1 MRRSAALI
9 TAVGALALGCTGS
22 GEDSGAD
29 GSAGGPETSSHP
41 DADLVLSTR
50 GAGVSATTDDRFQS
64 YNVEMV
70 EVTGGNFWAPYDAGD
85 ARTARPPIDL
95 SSERLRNLAAE
106 LGPAYV
112 RVSGTWANS
121 TYFDV
126 DGTTGGVPPE
136 GFVGV
141 LTTDQWDG
149 VGDFAEAVDAEVV
162 TSFASSDGTRDD
174 SGVWQDEQARAL
186 MTYSRDHGI
195 EITAAE
201 FINEPNITIGTTAGY
216 TATDFARDVKA
227 FEATADEILP
237 SMRLVGPGA
246 VDDATPI
253 LGSAPPISAQDM
265 LEATGPIFDVFSY
278 HYYPKVSE
286 RCGSTEGPEVAL
298 TDEFL
303 SRIDADKTFYEDLRD
318 RFVPAAPMWVTETA
332 QAACGGDRWA
342 ASYVDV
348 FRYLD
353 TLGRQADGDG
363 NVVFHNTLAASDY
376 GLIDEEGFVPR
387 PNYWAAVL
395 WQRLMGTRSLALDLD
410 DVPENTTVHASCS
423 AGSSDGRVTYLVMN
437 RSESDDLEVAVDGD
451 DVESYLLTSP
461 ELLSREI
468 ALNGEVLAAADDGT
482 LPDLEPEGVSET
494 LTLPPTSVAFLVADT
509 TPDPDRPDPLGC

>member
-95 SSERLRNLAAE
+95 SSERLRNLARVGAGLCACRRN
-106 LGPAYV
+106 LGQLPP
-112 RVSGTWANS
+112 
-121 TYFDV
+121 YFDV

-246 VDDATPI
+246 VDDATLI
-253 LGSAPPISAQDM
+253 LGSAPPISAEDM

-318 RFVPAAPMWVTETA
+318 RFVPRHRCGSPRQPRRPVEGTA
-332 QAACGGDRWA
+332 EAT
-342 ASYVDV
+342 SYVDV

-353 TLGRQADGDG
+353 TLGRQAHGDG

-395 WQRLMGTRSLALDLD
+395 WQRLMGTRSLALDID

-461 ELLSREI
+461 ELLSGR
-468 ALNGEVLAAADDGT
+468 DR
-482 LPDLEPEGVSET
+482 SEWQG
-494 LTLPPTSVAFLVADT
+494 P
-509 TPDPDRPDPLGC
+509 GGG